1 MKPGDL
7 IQLIVN
13 PNAAQ
18 ELAPTHKFYKDWFL
32 NTMINEDPMLIVG
45 YMANQ
50 QPRVFKVIHRGE
62 EHYVGEKDAQL
73 YGASR

>member
-1 MKPGDL
+1 MKIGDL

-18 ELAPTHKFYKDWFL
+18 HKFYKEWFL
-32 NTMINEDPMLIVG
+32 NTMISEDPMLIIG
-45 YMANQ
+45 YIANQ
-50 QPRVFKVIHRGE
+50 HPRVFKVIHRGE

>member
-18 ELAPTHKFYKDWFL
+18 HKFYKDWFL
-32 NTMINEDPMLIVG
+32 NTMISEDPMLIVG
-45 YMANQ
+45 YATTAIKH
-50 QPRVFKVIHRGE
+50 PRVFKVIHRGE
-62 EHYVGEKDAQL
+62 EHYVSEKDAQL

>member
-1 MKPGDL
+1 MKIGDL

-18 ELAPTHKFYKDWFL
+18 HKFYKDWFL
-32 NTMINEDPMLIVG
+32 NTMINEDPMLLVA
-45 YMANQ
+45 YASPLH
-50 QPRVFKVIHRGE
+50 PRVFKVIHKGE
-62 EHYVGEKDAQL
+62 ERYVAEKDAQL

>member
-18 ELAPTHKFYKDWFL
+18 HKFYKEWFL
-32 NTMINEDPMLIVG
+32 NTMISEDPMLIVG
-45 YMANQ
+45 YAATKH
-50 QPRVFKVIHRGE
+50 PRVFKVIHRGE

>member
-18 ELAPTHKFYKDWFL
+18 HKFYKDWFL
-32 NTMINEDPMLIVG
+32 NTMISEDPMLIVG
-45 YMANQ
+45 YAATAIKH
-50 QPRVFKVIHRGE
+50 PRVFKVIHRGE
-62 EHYVGEKDAQL
+62 EHYVSEKDAQL